1 MLCVTV
7 FEVIHSGLSPDNYL
21 SPISVSLLSAVA
33 VIVTIK
39 LRCVAVPELNLTN
52 VDVSRRPAVR
62 RPGMF
67 ASGRYLAVSF
77 HILIRFAA
85 LGLAVIVAGI
95 LFGLTE
101 ILKRV
106 VPFPVVPNLL
116 GIFEPYFVR
125 PLLLKSVNAARL
137 QHKYSSATA
146 EAVLAKDNRGIVLLL
161 RSFQDDDISAF
172 GGLIRSAVFE
182 SDLTF
187 EELITYQLWGFEPV
201 VAVGRPGEPIPPA
214 GAARE
219 YVSNDVWQKVVG
231 TLTESASLV
240 VMILGSTPGFG
251 WELRSLLNASCCTK
265 CC

>member
-1 MLCVTV
+1 VICIRFVLPSLAISGIALLQYSTIGVSIDLLLSAAWLLVNVGLAVRIRPTRYALPLATLIAISMVCVTV

-146 EAVLAKDNRGIVLLL
+146 EGGSGERQPWNSFAVAIFSGRRYLGFRGSYSQRRL
-161 RSFQDDDISAF
+161 
-172 GGLIRSAVFE
+172 
-182 SDLTF
+182 
-187 EELITYQLWGFEPV
+187 
-201 VAVGRPGEPIPPA
+201 
-214 GAARE
+214 
-219 YVSNDVWQKVVG
+219 
-231 TLTESASLV
+231 
-240 VMILGSTPGFG
+240 
-251 WELRSLLNASCCTK
+251 
-265 CC
+265 